1 MDICYFKRKYKKA
14 LEIKSQLLTKLD
26 SCNLKI
32 KDQILAE
39 VETKTALIEENK
51 DKLSIIL
58 KNLRRSKINLDKV
71 DYLYI
76 KSQFFEEEDNKYQ
89 KKLAF
94 EGGDIF
100 YAREELEDQS
110 ISTKNN
116 MKPIKHKGFNLI
128 SNFILV
134 VSIITTILSF
144 IAYFL

>member
-1 MDICYFKRKYKKA
+1 MKKIFVSLFIA
-14 LEIKSQLLTKLD
+14 LFFVFAGCQG
-26 SCNLKI
+26 
-32 KDQILAE
+32 
-39 VETKTALIEENK
+39 ENK
-51 DKLSIIL
+51 
-58 KNLRRSKINLDKV
+58 
-71 DYLYI
+71 
-76 KSQFFEEEDNKYQ
+76 

-110 ISTKNN
+110 ITTKNN
-116 MKPIKHKGFNLI
+116 MKPIKHKGFKFI